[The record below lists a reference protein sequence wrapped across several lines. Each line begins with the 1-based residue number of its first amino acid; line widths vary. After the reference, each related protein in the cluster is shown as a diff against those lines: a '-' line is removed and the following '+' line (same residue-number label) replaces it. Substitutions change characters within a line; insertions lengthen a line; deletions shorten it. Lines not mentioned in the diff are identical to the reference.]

1 MLRIRFLN
9 VGDGDAILIEDLSVS
24 PVFRMLVDAGRD
36 VVPES
41 LPSADCAAHLKR
53 LSVSRLD
60 KLVVT
65 HLHADHIGGL
75 SALAESCAASEIVS
89 GYVPLH
95 LGAQIPLDTRADK
108 GVRNLIA
115 CLNLYSDA
123 LARFKARG
131 SRMTELFASWP
142 GVRLTPNLTA
152 DFIIPDVRDLR
163 LQREVYNH
171 MLESRR
177 VPDAKKERASKLRN
191 PNSMRIRLRY
201 AGRSVELS
209 GDCYGHLWDSEEL
222 SPCDI
227 FKIPH
232 HGDDKSVTD
241 TLLAKLRPVHAVI
254 CCSRDYQPDKD
265 RPCAR
270 AIRRMRRGG
279 ASVWFTDAYSD
290 GLYPAH
296 SWASADFLIC
306 DDGRI
311 IAPEQEA

>member
-36 VVPES
+36 AVPEA
-41 LPSADCAAHLKR
+41 PPAMNCAEHLKR
-53 LSVSRLD
+53 LGLSRLD
-60 KLVVT
+60 KLVIT

-75 SALAESCAASEIVS
+75 SDLVESCAASEIIS

-123 LARFKARG
+123 LARFKSRG
-131 SRMTELFASWP
+131 SRMTELFDSWH

-152 DFIIPDVRDLR
+152 DFIIPDVRGLR

-171 MLESRR
+171 MLEPRR
-177 VPDAKKERASKLRN
+177 VPDSKKSRASKLRN
-191 PNSMRIRLRY
+191 PNSMRIRLTY
-201 AGRSVELS
+201 AGRSIELS
-209 GDCYGHLWDSEEL
+209 GDCYGHLWDNENL
-222 SPCDI
+222 APCDI
-227 FKIPH
+227 LKVPH

-241 TLLAKLRPVHAVI
+241 TLLARLRPNHAVI

-270 AIRRMRRGG
+270 TLRQLRRGG
-279 ASVWFTDAYSD
+279 ANVWFTDEFSD
-290 GLYPAH
+290 GLYPAR
-296 SWASADFLIC
+296 SWASADFVIH

-311 IAPEQEA
+311 VAPE